1 MEWWQQLGFD
11 SEAEA
16 IARGES
22 EEVFNR
28 TRNITPNTTSM
39 MDAET
44 AAIKE
49 FVGSQKVD
57 DDTSVIPDNT
67 ETPSKYIIVQGP
79 DGRYTSQQDAAGTY
93 TDANVQAEIDRLNT
107 QRDATLLSNKSSGG
121 GSGSDGGGGVYTP
134 RTSTVDYTPVE
145 TTGLSTREEAKLR
158 FPYLD
163 ERLIDVYVQGFVD
176 NGDSQ
181 LAILQMRS
189 DP

>member
-28 TRNITPNTTSM
+28 TRNITPDTTSM

-67 ETPSKYIIVQGP
+67 ETPAKYIIVQGP
-79 DGRYTSQQDAAGTY
+79 GGKYIKQQDNHY
-93 TDANVQAEIDRLNT
+93 
-107 QRDATLLSNKSSGG
+107 
-121 GSGSDGGGGVYTP
+121 
-134 RTSTVDYTPVE
+134 
-145 TTGLSTREEAKLR
+145 
-158 FPYLD
+158 
-163 ERLIDVYVQGFVD
+163 
-176 NGDSQ
+176 
-181 LAILQMRS
+181 
-189 DP
+189 